1 MSERVAG
8 LAGWLD
14 AVPLLAAGYHLEM
27 LDTVAARRAQETVYP
42 APERVFY
49 ALERTPF
56 GAVRV
61 VLVGQDPYHGPG
73 QADGLAFSVPEGVPA
88 PPSLRNIF
96 KEIARDVYGGAPPLF
111 STDLTRW
118 ADQGVLLLNTYL
130 TVAAG
135 KPGSHRRLGWEA
147 LTDGIIAAV
156 NERCMG
162 LVFMLWGAHAQSKR
176 GLIDGERHLILD
188 APHPSP
194 LSAHRGF
201 FGCGHFSQA
210 NAYLRAQGRREI
222 VW

>member
-14 AVPLLAAGYHLEM
+14 AVPLLADGYHLEM

-56 GAVRV
+56 DAVRV

-96 KEIARDVYGGAPPLF
+96 KEIVQEVYGGASPSF

-135 KPGSHRRLGWEA
+135 KPGSHRRLGWEV
-147 LTDGIIAAV
+147 LTDGMIAAL
-156 NERCMG
+156 NERRTG

-176 GLIDGERHLILD
+176 GLIDGERHLILE